1 MLIIPVVD
9 ISQGQV
15 VHACKGMRNNYRPI
29 QSRLTTGSDPVD
41 IINALLKLYPFEFL
55 YIADLDAIDN
65 HGNNNVIIESLPANF
80 PATRFW
86 IDAGITSCHTL
97 PYHGVSGF
105 QSVLGSENR
114 LSYKDTSK
122 LLAHQPEPV
131 LSLDFSEFG
140 LIGDQKLLHRTDIW
154 PGQIIVMTMH
164 RVGSSSGPDLE
175 RFQMIQHLAP
185 SKSIFA
191 AGGIRHQQDLESLE
205 QYGAAGALV
214 ATALHDLTISSGI
227 ISSLSN

>member
-1 MLIIPVVD
+1 MLIIPVLD

-15 VHACKGMRNNYRPI
+15 VHAYQGMRNNYRPI
-29 QSRLTTGSDPVD
+29 QSRLTTGSDPVR
-41 IINALLKLYPFEFL
+41 IINALLKLYPFEIF
-55 YIADLDAIDN
+55 YIADLDAIEN
-65 HGNNNVIIESLPANF
+65 YGNNSVIIESLPAHF
-80 PATRFW
+80 PATCFW
-86 IDAGITSCHTL
+86 IDAGITTDHTL

-122 LLAHQPEPV
+122 LLNCQPEPV

-140 LIGDQKLLHRTDIW
+140 LIGGQELLRRTDTW

-191 AGGIRHQQDLESLE
+191 AGGIRHQQDLENLD
-205 QYGAAGALV
+205 QLGAAGALV
-214 ATALHDLTISSGI
+214 ATALHDLSITSEI
-227 ISSLSN
+227 ISSLSR

>member
-9 ISQGQV
+9 IRQGHV
-15 VHACKGMRNNYRPI
+15 VHACKGMRSNYQPI
-29 QSRLTTGSDPVD
+29 QSRLTTGSDPVK
-41 IINALLKLYPFEFL
+41 IINTLLKLYPFEIF
-55 YIADLDAIDN
+55 YIADLDAIEN
-65 HGNNNVIIESLPANF
+65 HGNNNVIIESFSAHF

-86 IDAGITSCHTL
+86 IDAGITTGHTL

-122 LLAHQPEPV
+122 LLAHKPEPV

-140 LIGDQKLLHRTDIW
+140 LIGDQELLQRADIW

-164 RVGSSSGPDLE
+164 RVGSSSGPDFE

-191 AGGIRHQQDLESLE
+191 AGGIRHQQDLENLE

-214 ATALHDLTISSGI
+214 ATSLHDLTITSEI
-227 ISSLSN
+227 ILSLSR